1 VRRPTLIVIVALFV
15 VLVGAAAAQLV
26 IASGDRPAY
35 QGPTSPGQLP
45 SPSATPAP

>member
-1 VRRPTLIVIVALFV
+1 VRRPTLVVIVVLLV
-15 VLVGAAAAQLV
+15 VLAGAAIAQLV

-45 SPSATPAP
+45 SVSVTPSP